1 MKITVITL
9 FPEVFQETL
18 GISLPAKTIDV
29 AWNLEICN
37 LREYGI
43 GIHKKVDDEV
53 YGGGSGMLM
62 RPDVLG
68 NALDH
73 CIKNSK
79 NPRILLTSPRGFM
92 HTQKMAQKFAESK
105 RDIIIICGRF
115 EGVDFRL
122 VEFYNIAE
130 VSIGKFVLFGGEV
143 AAMCI
148 MESIVRL
155 LDGVCGNFASLHEES
170 YSPNTAFESLMEYP
184 QYTRP
189 AIWNELEVP
198 AVLRSGHHFNIK
210 LWQIEKAQQVTEF
223 YNDGT
228 NFIEEE

>member
-9 FPEVFQETL
+9 FPEVFPGTL
-18 GISLPAKTIDV
+18 GISLPAKAMGV
-29 AWNLEICN
+29 AWNLQICN

-43 GIHKKVDDEV
+43 GIHKQVDDEV

-62 RPDVLG
+62 RPDVIG
-68 NALDH
+68 NALDD
-73 CIKNSK
+73 CIKNSN

-92 HTQKMAQKFAESK
+92 HTQQSAQKFAKSG
-105 RDIIIICGRF
+105 RDIVIICGRF

-122 VEFYNIAE
+122 VEFYNIME
-130 VSIGKFVLFGGEV
+130 ISIGKFVLFGGEV

-155 LDGVCGNFASLHEES
+155 LDGVCGNSASLHEES
-170 YSPNTAFESLMEYP
+170 YSPNTAFENLMEYP

-189 AIWNELEVP
+189 ATWNELEVP
-198 AVLRSGHHFNIK
+198 AVLRSGHHSNIK

-223 YNDGT
+223 YTSHT